1 MDAGQGANDAARSS
15 SKLRVHID
23 FARFVRPG
31 DAAFFAMTGVNKLRR
46 ALPFCIGLLL
56 VAVPVW
62 AQSSDP
68 ADNHGKPLPLKPDL
82 PDMGRNH
89 RLILKDGSFQVV
101 RDYKIVGD
109 RVHYLSQ
116 ERGDWEDMPV
126 DLVNW
131 DATKKWEQEHA
142 DLTADDA
149 PSPAMKEAESI
160 DKDEQDERNDQ
171 KARMP
176 EIVTGLELPDED
188 AVFVLDN
195 FHGTPELVELPPS
208 DLDVNARER
217 HGIAV
222 LNPVAGQR
230 ADLVLHGAHSK
241 IHLHVNDPSFF
252 LSLGVVDDKE
262 PVLSEPMTVHIS
274 TEGLNHKPKE
284 GAHSA
289 QSGFALVK
297 VDERNAVRM
306 IGGIRISASGEV
318 TQQENVVPATV
329 QVMPGK
335 HWLRI
340 DPKQPLEIGEYALV
354 EILSPSD
361 ISEQVWDFRVDPT
374 KGDNAG
380 SIMPIQKESR

>member
-1 MDAGQGANDAARSS
+1 M
-15 SKLRVHID
+15 LI
-23 FARFVRPG
+23 
-31 DAAFFAMTGVNKLRR
+31 
-46 ALPFCIGLLL
+46 
-56 VAVPVW
+56 AVPVW

-82 PDMGRNH
+82 PGMGRNH
-89 RLILKDGSFQVV
+89 RLILKDGSYQVV
-101 RDYKIVGD
+101 RDYKIVGE
-109 RVHYLSQ
+109 RVRYLSQ
-116 ERGDWEDMPV
+116 ERGDWEEMPV
-126 DLVNW
+126 SLVDW

-176 EIVTGLELPDED
+176 EIATGLELPDED

-222 LNPVAGQR
+222 LNPIAGQR
-230 ADLVLHGAHSK
+230 ADLVLQGAHSK

-262 PVLSEPMTVHIS
+262 PVLSEPVTVHTS
-274 TEGLNHKPKE
+274 TEGLNHRPKE

-306 IGGIRISASGEV
+306 IGGIRVSPSGEV

-329 QVMPGK
+329 QVMAGK

-361 ISEQVWDFRVDPT
+361 ISQQVWDFRVDPT
-374 KGDNAG
+374 KGDNPG
-380 SIMPIQKESR
+380 SIMPIQKESQ